1 MYKILIIDTDFE
13 NVNMMEHFLRR
24 EGYKV
29 LTAFTVRDGLLHLEK
44 NTPDLCIIDTTAP
57 GLDGLGLCRKI
68 RASAHTSNLPVLLT
82 GQNAHYSVTNALEAG
97 GDDYIAKPFALR
109 ELAARMRAHLR
120 RVSGNLN
127 DAMPMLRILPET
139 QTIYIND
146 REVNLTQVEFELIS
160 FLCRKPNQLHRTEDL
175 LTGVWQYPRGA
186 GDAALVRNHVRNLR
200 RKIEDDPERPAI
212 IQSRHGRGYAV
223 RASIRI
229 EGSMALSS

>member
-29 LTAFTVRDGLLHLEK
+29 LTAFTVRDALLHLEK
-44 NTPDLCIIDTTAP
+44 NTPDLAIIDTNAS
-57 GLDGLGLCRKI
+57 GIDGLSLCRKI
-68 RASAHTSNLPVLLT
+68 RATSHTANLPVLLT
-82 GQNAHYSVTNALEAG
+82 GQNFHYSVTSALEAG
-97 GDDYIAKPFALR
+97 GDDYVAKPFALR
-109 ELAARMRAHLR
+109 ELAARIRAHLR

-160 FLCRKPNQLHRTEDL
+160 YLCRKPNQLHRTEDL
-175 LTGVWQYPRGA
+175 LTGVWQYPRGS

-200 RKIEDDPERPAI
+200 RKIEPDPSRP
-212 IQSRHGRGYAV
+212 HYLVTEPGVGY
-223 RASIRI
+223 RIRV
-229 EGSMALSS
+229 

>member
-1 MYKILIIDTDFE
+1 MGFYIWKRIRRIYALLI
-13 NVNMMEHFLRR
+13 R
-24 EGYKV
+24 
-29 LTAFTVRDGLLHLEK
+29 LH
-44 NTPDLCIIDTTAP
+44 P

-68 RASAHTSNLPVLLT
+68 RTNSHTANLPVLLT
-82 GQNAHYSVTNALEAG
+82 GQNVHYSVTSALEAG

-146 REVNLTQVEFELIS
+146 REVILTQVEFELIS

-175 LTGVWQYPRGA
+175 LTGVWQYPRGSRGCRA
-186 GDAALVRNHVRNLR
+186 GQKPCAEFAAQ
-200 RKIEDDPERPAI
+200 D
-212 IQSRHGRGYAV
+212 
-223 RASIRI
+223 
-229 EGSMALSS
+229 